1 MLAATICSL
10 IGIDLKKLNAE
21 GPKGRRGRKKFRHI
35 LVAHCLNFT
44 VLCLVT
50 FRPFLFFSR
59 QVFLCSPDCP
69 GTTDCPVCRP
79 GWPRSHRDPPPSIS
93 QV

>member
-69 GTTDCPVCRP
+69 GTHSVDQAGLKFTEIY
-79 GWPRSHRDPPPSIS
+79 PPLPPKCW
-93 QV
+93 V